1 MLLCIYLCVT
11 LSCRSKILKGRKR
24 FRNNNRFYMT
34 LNIKIKTSFSL
45 LLVFLIIQS
54 VTKTFATEIYERESI
69 SMHGEPALNS
79 DFDSYQH
86 AEINPTQGGILR
98 LASLGTYDS
107 MNPFIVKGRSAYGI
121 RNHVFE
127 SLLSRNYS
135 EPFSLY
141 GLIAE
146 KITFPEDRKWIEF
159 HINKNAYFSDG
170 KKISPSDVL
179 FSFNQL
185 REFGRPNHRNYYS
198 RVKEVNIT
206 SNDTIK
212 FTIDENDNDRELILI
227 LGLMP
232 ILPKHVY
239 DNGKFLEA
247 NLEVPIG
254 SGPYIVHKIDQGKNI
269 TYKKDP
275 NYWAKDLA
283 VNRGMYNF
291 EKISVDYYLDD
302 NSRFEAFKAGL
313 FDFYQVWDPTRW
325 NSLKSE
331 RKVRDGDI
339 SLLNI
344 TRRTPAGMLGLALNT
359 RKEILS
365 DINVRRALSALFDF
379 EWINKNLY
387 HGLYKR
393 TVGFYDNSYL
403 SSIDTPISSL
413 EMKLMGES
421 AVETYIINSRNSKLI
436 DKKNMRERLQSA
448 LSIFQ
453 SNGYIVENSKLINE
467 KTREP
472 FVIEFLISDKRQ
484 EKYALNYK
492 KNLEKIGIELIITMV
507 DSTQY
512 QKRKQNFD
520 FDMIEHFW
528 YASLSPGNEQYFYWG
543 SESAQAVGSR
553 NYSGINDQNIDNMI
567 DNMIASKTKEDF
579 IAATRS
585 LDRLLISGHYVIPLF
600 HWPHQWVA
608 TSNKVSQPATL
619 SLDGYKINSWF
630 INAE

>member
-1 MLLCIYLCVT
+1 
-11 LSCRSKILKGRKR
+11 
-24 FRNNNRFYMT
+24 MT
-34 LNIKIKTSFSL
+34 LNIKIKTWFILLIL
-45 LLVFLIIQS
+45 LLVTQS
-54 VTKTFATEIYERESI
+54 VSMVFATEIYERKSI
-69 SMHGEPALNS
+69 SMHGEPSLS
-79 DFDSYQH
+79 PGSDSYQH
-86 AEINPTQGGILR
+86 ADINSIQGGTLK

-121 RNHVFE
+121 RNYIFE

-146 KITFPEDRKWIEF
+146 KIIYPEDRKWIEF
-159 HINKNAYFSDG
+159 HINKNARFSDG
-170 KKISPSDVL
+170 NKINPSDIL

-198 RVKEVNIT
+198 RVKKVTIT
-206 SNDTIK
+206 SNSSIK
-212 FTIDENDNDRELILI
+212 FLINDDDDRELILI

-232 ILPKHVY
+232 ILPEHIY
-239 DNGKFLEA
+239 GNGQFLEA
-247 NLEVPIG
+247 NLDVPIG

-269 TYKKDP
+269 TYIKDP
-275 NYWAKDLA
+275 NYWAQDLSI
-283 VNRGMYNF
+283 NNGMNNF
-291 EKISVDYYLDD
+291 EKISIDYYLDD

-313 FDFYQVWDPTRW
+313 FDLYQVWDPTRW
-325 NSLKSE
+325 NNLKSE
-331 RKVRDGDI
+331 KKVINGDI
-339 SLLNI
+339 HLLNI
-344 TRRTPAGMLGLALNT
+344 SKKTPAGMLGLAMNT
-359 RKEILS
+359 RKEKLS
-365 DINVRRALSALFDF
+365 NINIRSALSSLFDF

-387 HGLYKR
+387 HGLYDR

-403 SSIDTPISSL
+403 SSVNTPISPL
-413 EMKLMGES
+413 EASLMGES
-421 AVETYIINSRNSKLI
+421 AVNMYNTNYANFKLLS
-436 DKKNMRERLQSA
+436 KKNMRDKLQDA
-448 LSIFQ
+448 LKIFQ
-453 SNGYIVENSKLINE
+453 SNGYILENSKLIDA
-467 KTREP
+467 KTQEP

-520 FDMIEHFW
+520 FDIIEHFW

-543 SESAQAVGSR
+543 SKSADDIGSR
-553 NYSGINDQNIDNMI
+553 NYAGIKDQNIDKMI
-567 DNMIASKTKEDF
+567 DNLIASKKKEDF
-579 IAATRS
+579 IAAAKS
-585 LDRLLISGHYVIPLF
+585 LDRLLISGNYIIPLF

-608 TSNKVSQPATL
+608 TSNRVKQPATL
-619 SLDGYKINSWF
+619 SLDGYKINSWS

>member
-1 MLLCIYLCVT
+1 
-11 LSCRSKILKGRKR
+11 
-24 FRNNNRFYMT
+24 MT
-34 LNIKIKTSFSL
+34 LNIKIKTWFILLIL
-45 LLVFLIIQS
+45 LLVMQS
-54 VTKTFATEIYERESI
+54 VSMVFATEIYERKSI
-69 SMHGEPALNS
+69 SMHGEPSLS
-79 DFDSYQH
+79 PGFDSYQH
-86 AEINPTQGGILR
+86 ADINSMQGGTLK

-121 RNHVFE
+121 RNYIFE

-146 KITFPEDRKWIEF
+146 KIIYPEDRKWIEF
-159 HINKNAYFSDG
+159 HINKNARFSDG
-170 KKISPSDVL
+170 NKISPSDIL
-179 FSFNQL
+179 FSYNQL

-198 RVKEVNIT
+198 RVKEVTIT
-206 SNDTIK
+206 SDSSIK
-212 FTIDENDNDRELILI
+212 FLINDDDDDRELILI

-232 ILPKHVY
+232 ILPEHIY
-239 DNGKFLEA
+239 GNGQFLEA
-247 NLEVPIG
+247 SLDVPIG
-254 SGPYIVHKIDQGKNI
+254 SGPYTVHKIDQGKNI
-269 TYKKDP
+269 TYIKDP
-275 NYWAKDLA
+275 NYWAQDL
-283 VNRGMYNF
+283 NINNGMNNF

-313 FDFYQVWDPTRW
+313 FDLYQVWDPTRW
-325 NSLKSE
+325 NNLQSE
-331 RKVRDGDI
+331 KKVINGDI
-339 SLLNI
+339 NLLNI
-344 TRRTPAGMLGLALNT
+344 SKKTPAGMLGLAMNT
-359 RKEILS
+359 RKEKLS
-365 DINVRRALSALFDF
+365 NINIRSALSSLFDF

-387 HGLYKR
+387 HGLYNR

-403 SSIDTPISSL
+403 SSVNTPISSL
-413 EMKLMGES
+413 EASLMGES
-421 AVETYIINSRNSKLI
+421 AVEMYNTKNANFRLLN
-436 DKKNMRERLQSA
+436 KKNMRDKLRDA
-448 LSIFQ
+448 LKIFQ
-453 SNGYIVENSKLINE
+453 SNGYILENSKLIDE

-520 FDMIEHFW
+520 FDIIEHFW

-543 SESAQAVGSR
+543 SKSADDIGSR
-553 NYSGINDQNIDNMI
+553 NYAGIKDQNIDKMI
-567 DNMIASKTKEDF
+567 DNLIASKKKEDF
-579 IAATRS
+579 IAAAKS
-585 LDRLLISGHYVIPLF
+585 LDRLLISGHYIIPLF

-608 TSNKVSQPATL
+608 TSDRVKQPAKL
-619 SLDGYKINSWF
+619 SLDGYKINSWS